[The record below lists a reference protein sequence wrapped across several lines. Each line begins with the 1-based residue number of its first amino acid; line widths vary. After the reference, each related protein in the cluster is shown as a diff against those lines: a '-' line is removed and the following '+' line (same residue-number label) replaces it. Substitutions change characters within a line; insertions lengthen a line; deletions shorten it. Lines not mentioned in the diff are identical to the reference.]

1 MAKVTLRIEKK
12 PKTGKGH
19 YYLEY
24 YYGSKVING
33 VQKVDRKK
41 YSINLWIYLNP
52 KGNKEKDHNKKNKNF
67 AEAIYRE
74 REYEFMTSTHKLPNK
89 NKGNKNFID
98 YYRGFSGSKNLSKKG
113 LMAYTLTLNYLIK
126 YRGEDLRINDVN
138 YAYCRDF
145 LSYLLNTTKSNGEKL
160 STSSVVAYFNKL
172 RLIIKELNK
181 EGLIPEDYCKDIKSP
196 IVKTKPRVWLT
207 QEEIIQLINTPFHLR
222 NIKELYLFMCFTS
235 IRHVDVIKLKWKN
248 IVKEGDNEF
257 IKFKQQKSEEYLIV
271 PLTEDAKKM
280 MGERKGDEDLIFN
293 GAKYSSNNNDHLKRW
308 GLLAGIKK
316 KLTFH
321 TGRHTFASNLYLQ
334 TKDSKATT
342 KWLGHKSA
350 KSTEVYIHLVEQ
362 VLFEKAKELKQI
374 IGDNER

>member
-1 MAKVTLRIEKK
+1 
-12 PKTGKGH
+12 
-19 YYLEY
+19 
-24 YYGSKVING
+24 
-33 VQKVDRKK
+33 
-41 YSINLWIYLNP
+41 
-52 KGNKEKDHNKKNKNF
+52 
-67 AEAIYRE
+67 
-74 REYEFMTSTHKLPNK
+74 
-89 NKGNKNFID
+89 
-98 YYRGFSGSKNLSKKG
+98 
-113 LMAYTLTLNYLIK
+113 
-126 YRGEDLRINDVN
+126 
-138 YAYCRDF
+138 
-145 LSYLLNTTKSNGEKL
+145 
-160 STSSVVAYFNKL
+160 
-172 RLIIKELNK
+172 
-181 EGLIPEDYCKDIKSP
+181 
-196 IVKTKPRVWLT
+196 
-207 QEEIIQLINTPFHLR
+207 
-222 NIKELYLFMCFTS
+222 MCFTS

-293 GAKYSSNNNDHLKRW
+293 GAKYSANNNNHLKRW

-374 IGDNER
+374 ID